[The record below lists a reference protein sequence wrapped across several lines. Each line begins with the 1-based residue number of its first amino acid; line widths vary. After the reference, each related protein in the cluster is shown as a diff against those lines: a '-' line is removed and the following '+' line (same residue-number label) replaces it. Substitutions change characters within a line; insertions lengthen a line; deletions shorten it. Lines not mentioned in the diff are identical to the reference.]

1 MTHHD
6 REAGGIVLGWLVRLV
21 VTMGI
26 IALVVFEVVAII
38 LTSVRADD
46 AAAEVARA
54 AVVAYGSSGSLE
66 RAGEIAGEIADD
78 RSVELTTFEQDGAT
92 VVIEVSAEA
101 GTVLLHRLPRTEGLI
116 TRTASR
122 RADLGS

>member
-1 MTHHD
+1 MIHRD
-6 REAGGIVLGWLVRLV
+6 PEAGGIVLAWLVRLV
-21 VTMGI
+21 ITMSL

-38 LTSVRADD
+38 LTSVRTDD
-46 AAAEVARA
+46 AAGEVARA

-66 RAGEIAGEIADD
+66 RAGEAAVAIADD
-78 RSVELTTFEQDGAT
+78 RGVELTTFEQDGAT

-101 GTVLLHRLPRTEGLI
+101 GTLLLHRLPGTEGLI

-122 RADLGS
+122 RPDLGA